1 MDAILNSNKDSTLLN
16 TLWQSE
22 LSQPYKFKILTNFSN
37 GSRTFT
43 RVYPLAGKTASTPTT
58 TQIEI
63 QFIIPKVMLAEDMIH
78 RIVAKVGAGT
88 ETGLVCGATGE
99 LGLFIFSSQRLT
111 AHGKTICQTDPY
123 YNQVCAKND
132 SFAGSAVVSKLSNG
146 YNPANLA
153 TATLTTGQS
162 IECLAPFYNTFSTKT
177 CMYLD
182 TQYLEPLQLN
192 CIVES
197 TQNLNLST
205 SAPAANPF
213 ESVDFEL
220 WVFFRCLDTETLNAV
235 RATNYAPN
243 LLSSWLFSD
252 SYTESLQAIGNGA
265 TTIDVTLRNKFV
277 ANATSFMLINQL
289 TTPTAASYPNK
300 RAISATTSGIITS
313 FNFVASGLTI
323 FPNVP
328 ITVLE
333 YDTGRR
339 YGKSNIQCSN
349 AGAMTCLSPA
359 YGPHTIYWGESND
372 ESCNTHAFAYYSAG
386 QPLLT
391 LNFSATSAATFWA
404 VVTHRI
410 FGFLNIDPMNGAV
423 EVVRNS

>member
-16 TLWQSE
+16 TLLQSE
-22 LSQPYKFKILTNFSN
+22 LSQPYKYKILTNYPN

-43 RVYPLAGKTASTPTT
+43 RVYPLAGQTATTPTS
-58 TQIEI
+58 TQVEI
-63 QFIIPKVMLAEDMIH
+63 QFVVPKVLLIQDMIH
-78 RIVAKVGAGT
+78 RIVAVVGSGT

-132 SFAGSAVVSKLSNG
+132 NFAASAAVSKLSNG
-146 YNPANLA
+146 YNPTNLA
-153 TATLTTGQS
+153 TATLTTGAS

-182 TQYLEPLQLN
+182 SQFLEPLQLN

-205 SAPAANPF
+205 SGPAANPF
-213 ESVDFEL
+213 ASVNFEL
-220 WVFFRCLDTETLNAV
+220 WVFYRTLDTETINAV
-235 RATNYAPN
+235 RATNYNPS

-252 SYTESLQAIGNGA
+252 SYTESLQAVTNGA
-265 TTIDVTLRNKFV
+265 TSTQVTLRNKFV
-277 ANATSFMLINQL
+277 ASSTSFMMINQL
-289 TTPTAASYPNK
+289 ASATAASYPNK
-300 RAISATTSGIITS
+300 RAISAGTAGIITAFS
-313 FNFVASGLTI
+313 LTASGITM
-323 FPNVP
+323 FQNVP

-339 YGKSNIQCSN
+339 FGKANILCSN
-349 AGAMTCLSPA
+349 VGAMTCLSPA
-359 YGPHTIYWGESND
+359 FGPHTIYWGESSD
-372 ESCNTHAFAYYSAG
+372 DSCNTHAFAYYSAG
-386 QPLLT
+386 QPILT
-391 LNFSATSAATFWA
+391 LTHTDPGATTYSIA
-404 VVTHRI
+404 VVHRI
-410 FGFLNIDPMNGAV
+410 FGFLNINPENGTI